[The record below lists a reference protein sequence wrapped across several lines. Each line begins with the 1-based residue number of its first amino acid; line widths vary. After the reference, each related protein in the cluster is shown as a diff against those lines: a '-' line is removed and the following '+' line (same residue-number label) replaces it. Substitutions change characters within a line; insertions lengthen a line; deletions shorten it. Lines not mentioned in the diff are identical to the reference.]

1 MVRKAPHAPENVVTA
16 DHRAA
21 STDDSVNPLDQRICD
36 VVAACPNA
44 EELFEEWGVDYW
56 FGWERDLRSACKAA
70 NVDAEELV
78 AHLVRSAGSSG
89 GQLAPKLLMTVL
101 ENLEQHTTV
110 EILPAIEQAFGKVD
124 ALLGERR
131 ERLRTLLARIRVR
144 VQSHDELS
152 RELLAVASA
161 IDQKKPD
168 AFVDPS
174 LIRLIRLDHLELAE
188 MSRQLVDETAI
199 LATSV
204 EAAPVVTA
212 LRQVALVIHRHIK
225 DAYNSVLPRFTA
237 AATSRP
243 VASEPW

>member
-1 MVRKAPHAPENVVTA
+1 MVRKAPHTADDVVTA
-16 DHRAA
+16 DHQAA
-21 STDDSVNPLDQRICD
+21 SADASVSPLDQRICD

-44 EELFEEWGVDYW
+44 EELFEACGVDYW

-70 NVDAEELV
+70 NVDAGELA
-78 AHLVRSAGSSG
+78 AHLVPCAGSAAS
-89 GQLAPKLLMTVL
+89 QAAPPLLMTVL
-101 ENLEQHTTV
+101 ENLEQQTTV
-110 EILPAIEQAFGKVD
+110 EIFPAIEQAFGKAD

-144 VQSHDELS
+144 VESHDELS

-161 IDQKKPD
+161 IDQKKAD

-174 LIRLIRLDHLELAE
+174 LIRLLRLDHLELAE
-188 MSRQLVDETAI
+188 LSRQLVEETAF

-204 EAAPVVTA
+204 EAEPVVIA
-212 LRQVALVIHRHIK
+212 LRKVALVIHRHIK

-243 VASEPW
+243 IASEPW

>member
-1 MVRKAPHAPENVVTA
+1 MVQKTPHATENVVTA
-16 DHRAA
+16 DRQTA
-21 STDDSVNPLDQRICD
+21 SADDSASPLDQRICD

-44 EELFEEWGVDYW
+44 EELFEKRGVDYW

-70 NVDAEELV
+70 NVDAEELA
-78 AHLVRSAGSSG
+78 AHLIPRAGSPAP
-89 GQLAPKLLMTVL
+89 LAAPPLLMTTL
-101 ENLEQHTTV
+101 QNLEQHTAE
-110 EILPAIEQAFGKVD
+110 EILPAIGQAFGKVD
-124 ALLGERR
+124 TLLGERR

-152 RELLAVASA
+152 RELLTVASA

-174 LIRLIRLDHLELAE
+174 LIRLIRLDHLELADL
-188 MSRQLVDETAI
+188 SRQLVDETAI

-204 EAAPVVTA
+204 EADTLVTA
-212 LRQVALVIHRHIK
+212 LRQVALLIHRHIK

-237 AATSRP
+237 ASTSRP